1 MKEIVILGDLCWDVY
16 LGGMKSFPEMGVEVF
31 ADDGS
36 MKPGGSAANTAMV
49 IAMCDCPVSLFSVV
63 GDDSAGRRILQDL
76 EGYGIK
82 TEGITR
88 LERQQTG
95 FTVVLSYKEEK
106 ERMLVTSPGT
116 LSRARLRDFSPECL
130 KNGAHL
136 HLSSYFIQAGLAP
149 DLGKLLEMAKLEGM
163 STSLD
168 PGHDPAGV
176 WDISGISPYLEYLD
190 WFLPNKIEFLSIS
203 GGDDLVASLEKF
215 SPKLPGIVV
224 KAGSEGAYLRFGEDN
239 CIVHCPPVPVDVVDT
254 TCAGDAFNAGFLM
267 ALSIGDSPGAAVMS
281 GNRFGSACSS
291 VMGLPRDKSFFHGI
305 NL

>member
-1 MKEIVILGDLCWDVY
+1 
-16 LGGMKSFPEMGVEVF
+16 MGVEVF

-49 IAMCDCPVSLFSVV
+49 LAMCGYPVSLYSVV

-76 EGYGIK
+76 EGYGIQ
-82 TEGITR
+82 TGGITC

-95 FTVVLSYKEEK
+95 FTVVLSYQEEK

-130 KNGAHL
+130 KSGSHL
-136 HLSSYFIQAGLAP
+136 HLSSYFIQSSLAP

-168 PGHDPAGV
+168 PGHDPAGS
-176 WDISGISPYLEYLD
+176 WDISVLSPYLEYLD
-190 WFLPNKIEFLSIS
+190 WFLPNKIEFLSIA
-203 GGDDLVASLEKF
+203 GGEDIVKSLEKF
-215 SPKLPGIVV
+215 APELPGIVV

-239 CIVHCPPVPVDVVDT
+239 CVVHCPPVPVDVLDT

-267 ALSIGDSPGAAVMS
+267 SLAMSNSPGAAVMI

-291 VMGLPRDKSFFHGI
+291 VMGLPRDKAFFHDL
-305 NL
+305 NP